1 MPAPVSLWSDVAD
14 FIGRVGFPVFVAVW
28 LLVRSDKIL
37 RALTDAV
44 TKLTAV
50 LESRKDV

>member
-1 MPAPVSLWSDVAD
+1 LPSTQNFLTEVAD

-28 LLVRSDKIL
+28 LLARSDKIL

-44 TKLTAV
+44 VKLTAV
-50 LESRKDV
+50 LETRKDG